1 MAKKKDLFKSLNQG
15 VLKQDKKI
23 IKTEG
28 IKENITILPEL
39 LNLIPPLKT
48 EEFHAL
54 EENILQNGCRDAL
67 LVWEKGSEYLLVDGH
82 NRYQICTKHQLDFN
96 VKLLY
101 FEGHEEVKNYMIN
114 NQLSRR
120 NLTPE
125 QQSYLRGLRYV
136 NEKSQGQR
144 TDLTSGQNDLKLE
157 TADKLAKEFKVSPK
171 TIKRDAQYT
180 SGLQKIGEVNQEL
193 KDGILKG
200 DVKVKKADIQAL
212 SKIEKID
219 ALPDENEISKL
230 IGKVK
235 SNFTSPAKS
244 NLGLEKIKKRI
255 ISLTEKLGDNSD
267 NLKIASSLE
276 TELKKLR
283 LVIEKSK

>member
-15 VLKQDKKI
+15 VLKQNKKI

-28 IKENITILPEL
+28 IKENITILSEF

-48 EEFHAL
+48 EEFQSL
-54 EENILQNGCRDAL
+54 EENILQHGCRDAL
-67 LVWEKGSEYLLVDGH
+67 LVWEKGNEYLLVDGH
-82 NRYQICTKHQLDFN
+82 NRYKICTKHGLDFN
-96 VKLLY
+96 VKLLH
-101 FEGHEEVKNYMIN
+101 FEDNEEVKNYMIN

-157 TADKLAKEFKVSPK
+157 TADKLAQEFKVSPK
-171 TIKRDAQYT
+171 TIKRDAQYA

-200 DVKVKKADIQAL
+200 DVKVKKSDIQAL
-212 SKIEKID
+212 SRVEKIEAIQ
-219 ALPDENEISKL
+219 DENEISKL
-230 IGKVK
+230 IKKEKPVSAS
-235 SNFTSPAKS
+235 SNPTGLA
-244 NLGLEKIKKRI
+244 LEKAKKKI
-255 ISLTEKLGDNSD
+255 ISLTEKLGDKSD
-267 NLKIASSLE
+267 NLKITANLE

-283 LVIEKSK
+283 KLLEEK